1 MFNTACSNKAALLA
15 TLSNRVCTLLVLV
28 RLSCVLSSLHAL
40 LDLLWR
46 VLLQPSAPLA
56 PSVSI
61 LRACVSLCV
70 RVGGTL
76 HTCSKACI
84 GRTPL
89 SLSPDS
95 SLWCRKLAFL
105 SVVSALLQPSTTSL
119 PLCLPLC
126 SCTERS
132 LAPSAT
138 SCSRLAPAPAA
149 RRGTFARDP
158 ERRLRWI
165 DIYHHPRR
173 EGRHPRLAQPHR
185 WAAYAPCYAAAPH
198 SPPIAERGNGRMG
211 V

>member
-138 SCSRLAPAPAA
+138 CGSRLAPAPAA
-149 RRGTFARDP
+149 RRGTWLGLGLGLGLGIGLGLGYRVRVRVGFRV
-158 ERRLRWI
+158 RV
-165 DIYHHPRR
+165 
-173 EGRHPRLAQPHR
+173 RLALGSCSQAR
-185 WAAYAPCYAAAPH
+185 H
-198 SPPIAERGNGRMG
+198 SLVAILSVVSDG
-211 V
+211 